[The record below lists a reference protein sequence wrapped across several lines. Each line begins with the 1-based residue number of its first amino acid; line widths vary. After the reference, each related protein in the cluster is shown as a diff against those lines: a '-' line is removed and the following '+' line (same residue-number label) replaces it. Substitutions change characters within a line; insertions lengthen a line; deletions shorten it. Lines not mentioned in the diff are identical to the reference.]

1 MIRTCQRGDELGFI
15 TAWNHSMPTDGISEK
30 TFITRIL
37 ADINFER
44 AGLIIAEE
52 DNRIVGGLM
61 AVVRRTPMSG
71 TDIEPDTGWITTF
84 FVHPDYR
91 QRGIG
96 HALMDAA
103 DTYFCRH
110 NRNTIYFASYTPGY
124 FAPGIDRIQYPWGA
138 ALLEA
143 SGFQK
148 LYQAAAMDKNLVG
161 FEIPKDV
168 RDVEAVRRA
177 DGYHVEKLTL
187 PYVTEVINFSD
198 REFNPDWTRSIREA
212 LKTGVPMSN
221 ILVVLRDEKVV
232 GFCIYGAYDGI
243 NERFGPFGVAASLRG
258 TGLGKVLLYRCLEQM
273 RQDGLHTAWFL
284 WTGEKEAAGH
294 LYLRAGFTITRR
306 FDVMKKTLT

>member
-1 MIRTCQRGDELGFI
+1 MIRTHRSGDELGFI
-15 TAWNHSMPTDGISEK
+15 TAWNQSMPADGISEK

-37 ADINFER
+37 ADINFDP

-52 DNRIVGGLM
+52 DDRIVGGLM
-61 AVVRRTPMSG
+61 AIVRRTPMSG
-71 TDIEPDTGWITTF
+71 IDIEPDTGWITTF

-91 QRGIG
+91 RRGIG

-103 DTYFCRH
+103 DAYFRHH
-110 NRNTIYFASYTPGY
+110 NRHTVFFASYTPGY
-124 FAPGIDRIQYPWGA
+124 FVPGIDRIQYPWGA

-143 SGFQK
+143 SGFKK

-168 RDVEAVRRA
+168 RDVEAARRA
-177 DGYHVEKLTL
+177 EGYHVEKLTL
-187 PYVTEVINFSD
+187 PYVAEVIDFND
-198 REFNPDWTRSIREA
+198 REFDPDWTRSIREA

-243 NERFGPFGVAASLRG
+243 NERFGPFGVAESLRG

-273 RQDGLHTAWFL
+273 RQEGLHTAWFL

-306 FDVMKKTLT
+306 FDVMKKILA